1 MPPAP
6 ASCGRFYTRRC
17 FLHERCVCVEL
28 LGVSDPPEACK
39 VSFHARLNMSSLRCP
54 ICMVDDLD
62 GDTAVRLTAVRSTTI
77 PPLSA
82 PPLTAQTRPPMRR

>member
-1 MPPAP
+1 MVDDECNVMNDEA

-39 VSFHARLNMSSLRCP
+39 VSFHARLNMSSSRCP
-54 ICMVDDLD
+54 ICMVDDECNVMID
-62 GDTAVRLTAVRSTTI
+62 EAASCGRCF
-77 PPLSA
+77 
-82 PPLTAQTRPPMRR
+82 TRRCV